1 MQVVE
6 KPSTRGN
13 VTTEQRPQ
21 ATETDRAEQVVAW
34 TKANQRRLTIVGGAL
49 LVIAGGIWFGVSA
62 KTRKENFARRELDAA
77 RIAAESGNL
86 PLAANDLS
94 RVASTYGG
102 TRAGQEAVVL
112 LSQVR
117 LLQAQPEVAVNELR
131 AFIADRP
138 QPQYRGPAY
147 AALGTALED
156 LGRFGEAGQAYEDGA
171 RATEYPL
178 VAARFLLDAGRA
190 YMMAADS
197 ASALRIYQQILRDHG
212 DSGAASEARLRMA
225 ELGQYQDPTTPQ
237 G

>member
-21 ATETDRAEQVVAW
+21 TAETDRAEQWLAW
-34 TKANQRRLTIVGGAL
+34 AKANQRRLTIVAGVL
-49 LVIAGGIWFGVSA
+49 VVIAGAIWFGVSA
-62 KTRKENFARRELDAA
+62 KTRRETFARRELDGA
-77 RIAAESGNL
+77 RMAAESGNL

-94 RVASTYGG
+94 RIASTYGG

-112 LSQVR
+112 LAQVR
-117 LLQAQPEVAVNELR
+117 LLQDQPEMAVNEISE
-131 AFIADRP
+131 FIADGP

-147 AALGTALED
+147 AALGAALED
-156 LGRFGEAGQAYEDGA
+156 LGRFAEAGQAYEEGA
-171 RATEYPL
+171 RASEYAL

-190 YMMAADS
+190 YMTAADT
-197 ASALRIYQQILRDHG
+197 AAALRIYQQILRDHG
-212 DSGAASEARLRMA
+212 ETGAASEARLRMA
-225 ELGQYQDPTTPQ
+225 ELGQYQNAATPR